1 MNMEKTITFQLS
13 PISVVVNIT
22 GELSDKEIAEL
33 GKKEV
38 IKQLSKKF
46 PFYEYSVVNGQV
58 IEDTD
63 VKPGRPVKLKDSGE
77 IGIIYEV
84 KPKQKFPIKIV
95 LGNGQAVG
103 CTKVALE
110 KASKKTKIEKL
121 IKGREQ
127 REKEMGGWHT
137 GKTAFFVN
145 RDKVIPVVL
154 TAGKSNVK
162 AYVVDHEAQGE
173 FYTLSAEQ
181 ANRLLFDTY
190 IEAEKR
196 IK

>member
-1 MNMEKTITFQLS
+1 MEKTITFQLS
-13 PISVVVNIT
+13 PISVVVNIS
-22 GELSDKEIAEL
+22 GELTDKEIAEL

-38 IKQLSKKF
+38 IKKLSMKF
-46 PFYEYSVVNGQV
+46 PFYEYSVVNGHV
-58 IEDTD
+58 IEDTE
-63 VKPGRPVKLKDSGE
+63 VIPGRPVKLKDSGE

-95 LGNGQAVG
+95 LENGQTVG

-110 KASKKTKIEKL
+110 KASNKTKVEKL
-121 IKGREQ
+121 IRGREQ
-127 REKEMGGWHT
+127 WEKEMGEWYT
-137 GKTAFFVN
+137 GKTAFLLN
-145 RDKVIPVVL
+145 QNKIIPVVL
-154 TAGKSNVK
+154 TAGRSNVK
-162 AYVVDHEAQGE
+162 AFVVDHEAKGN
-173 FYTLSAEQ
+173 FYTLTAEQ

>member
-1 MNMEKTITFQLS
+1 MEKTITFQLS
-13 PISVVVNIT
+13 PISVLVNVT

-38 IKQLSKKF
+38 IKQLSEKF
-46 PFYEYSVVNGQV
+46 PFYEYSVVSGQV

-63 VKPGRPVKLKDSGE
+63 IKPGRPVKLKDSGE

-95 LGNGQAVG
+95 LESGQTIG
-103 CTKVALE
+103 CTKLALE
-110 KASKKTKIEKL
+110 KTTKKIKIEKL
-121 IKGREQ
+121 IKGREKW
-127 REKEMGGWHT
+127 EKELGGWHT

-145 RDKVIPVVL
+145 RDRIIPVVL

-162 AYVVDHEAQGE
+162 AYIVDHEAKGE
-173 FYTLSAEQ
+173 FYTLTAEQ
-181 ANRLLFDTY
+181 ANKLLFDTY
-190 IEAEKR
+190 IEADKR
-196 IK
+196 SK